1 MDPDINTEYQYQKY
15 SGYNIQID
23 DDIRTFRETTVY
35 NRRHKNRC
43 PTDEYCKSDLDD
55 DNALDKIAEVGEVW
69 KDLVLA
75 RYNFVLNE
83 VIK

>member
-1 MDPDINTEYQYQKY
+1 MNE
-15 SGYNIQID
+15 QID
-23 DDIRTFRETTVY
+23 WMFTHNGEKNEEIS
-35 NRRHKNRC
+35 NRLSVMI
-43 PTDEYCKSDLDD
+43 DEHCKSDLDD
-55 DNALDKIAEVGEVW
+55 DNALDKIAEVSEVW

>member
-1 MDPDINTEYQYQKY
+1 MKKIKNLMNE
-15 SGYNIQID
+15 QID
-23 DDIRTFRETTVY
+23 WMFTHNGEKNEEIS
-35 NRRHKNRC
+35 NRLSVMI
-43 PTDEYCKSDLDD
+43 DEYCKSDLDD
-55 DNALDKIAEVGEVW
+55 DDALDKIAEVGEVW